1 MMPRPRQMSVT
12 LISYSYCARMAT
24 SFGSVNYDCEFG
36 SLERSCFRGGLQMD
50 IGDLIKNPRKAQGP
64 SLKEVPLA
72 VRINTINFSKIEG
85 GKIDPAFSS
94 SIKIA
99 KAIAISSADLSKVI
113 EPNKYANA
121 VDKSLMVKV
130 ALIEPLDKKEMAAYQ
145 AVLDAFISKK
155 KISDALN
162 EALQGAK

>member
-1 MMPRPRQMSVT
+1 
-12 LISYSYCARMAT
+12 MAT

-50 IGDLIKNPRKAQGP
+50 IGDLIKNTRKAQGP
-64 SLKEVPLA
+64 SLKEVTLA

-94 SIKIA
+94 VTKIA
-99 KAIAISSADLSKVI
+99 KALGVSMADLFK
-113 EPNKYANA
+113 ANELLKDVNSA
-121 VDKSLMVKV
+121 DKSLMEKV
-130 ALIEPLDKKEMAAYQ
+130 ALIELLDKKEKAAFH

-155 KISDALN
+155 KLKDALS
-162 EALQGAK
+162 EALQGAE

>member
-1 MMPRPRQMSVT
+1 
-12 LISYSYCARMAT
+12 
-24 SFGSVNYDCEFG
+24 
-36 SLERSCFRGGLQMD
+36 MD
-50 IGDLIKNPRKAQGP
+50 IGDLIKNTRKAQGP
-64 SLKEVPLA
+64 SLKEVTLA

-94 SIKIA
+94 VTKIA
-99 KAIAISSADLSKVI
+99 KALGVSMADLFK
-113 EPNKYANA
+113 ANELLKDVNSA
-121 VDKSLMVKV
+121 DKSLMEKV
-130 ALIEPLDKKEMAAYQ
+130 ALIELLDKKEKAAFH

>member
-1 MMPRPRQMSVT
+1 
-12 LISYSYCARMAT
+12 
-24 SFGSVNYDCEFG
+24 
-36 SLERSCFRGGLQMD
+36 MD
-50 IGDLIKNPRKAQGP
+50 IGNLIKNTRKAQGP
-64 SLKEVPLA
+64 SLKEVTLA
-72 VRINTINFSKIEG
+72 VRINTINFSKFEG

-99 KAIAISSADLSKVI
+99 KAIAISLADLSKVS